1 MKADKIAARVVK
13 GLVTIR
19 AEVAKL
25 NAAHSDGQHFE
36 ASLAL
41 KTIDNEYFSM
51 RQYLDQL
58 VDQQNPDEGRPAR

>member
-1 MKADKIAARVVK
+1 M
-13 GLVTIR
+13 TIR

>member
-1 MKADKIAARVVK
+1 MVTPESIQLNIAQGMATEHLSVV
-13 GLVTIR
+13 G
-19 AEVAKL
+19 
-25 NAAHSDGQHFE
+25 DGQHFE

-41 KTIDNEYFSM
+41 KTIDNEYFSI